1 VRASAVPMRAK
12 VRRCLLQRILQA
24 RGDQRPTSQRTGL
37 RMWTRRL
44 RERPSRC
51 SRFGGLIAAA
61 ARIHFD
67 RGASRCLC
75 RSQAVVHRSLPWR
88 QSVLRGTS
96 IRIVTRGFDF
106 APPVRSLS

>member
-1 VRASAVPMRAK
+1 MRASAVSMRAK

-37 RMWTRRL
+37 RMRTRRL

-61 ARIHFD
+61 APKF
-67 RGASRCLC
+67 
-75 RSQAVVHRSLPWR
+75 V
-88 QSVLRGTS
+88 S
-96 IRIVTRGFDF
+96 IA
-106 APPVRSLS
+106 APAAACVGHEQ